1 MMLLMLVFNQQ
12 VCKPTLEA
20 ETRYYFYFY
29 TISVIPCF
37 KRREWDSNPYRIIA
51 YSSIKIIS
59 GSELI

>member
-12 VCKPTLEA
+12 VCKPALEA

-37 KRREWDSNPYRIIA
+37 KRREWDSNPYAQLVDSRDM
-51 YSSIKIIS
+51 
-59 GSELI
+59 